1 MEQKQYPITGT
12 FIDEIT
18 YDIPSSNWTNEQWA
32 QDLDYMK
39 EVGIDTL
46 IVMRSVFYDKCI
58 YPSKIFSTLKKQD
71 EDFAGFI
78 LEEAAKRGMQVFMGM
93 YISNLTWNDGDYQF
107 EVEQNK
113 KFLKE
118 FLGRYKDMPAFKGW
132 YIPQEG
138 GSRAYN
144 LKETMGAIAKLCKEV
159 TPDKPVLISPFF
171 RGRNHAPNDYF
182 TPKYTEKLW
191 MEILSEGGQYIDYC
205 AFQDGT
211 VPLDE
216 YDEYLAAIKRVCDYY
231 DIKLWANVE
240 TFERDVRQMYFPIP
254 FDVLRRKIEIAEKH
268 VEKCITFEFSHFL
281 SPQSIFPSAKNLNT
295 LYRNYYEKKK

>member
-32 QDLDYMK
+32 KDLDYMK

-144 LKETMGAIAKLCKEV
+144 LKETTGAIAK
-159 TPDKPVLISPFF
+159 
-171 RGRNHAPNDYF
+171 
-182 TPKYTEKLW
+182 KL
-191 MEILSEGGQYIDYC
+191 LL
-205 AFQDGT
+205 T
-211 VPLDE
+211 
-216 YDEYLAAIKRVCDYY
+216 
-231 DIKLWANVE
+231 
-240 TFERDVRQMYFPIP
+240 
-254 FDVLRRKIEIAEKH
+254 
-268 VEKCITFEFSHFL
+268 
-281 SPQSIFPSAKNLNT
+281 NLF
-295 LYRNYYEKKK
+295 